1 MLIPVL
7 DLISFQLGQL
17 QSISFLAL
25 LDLELFL
32 QLALLGEITFQWRV
46 LSGSLSLG
54 KNEKIS
60 DLSQINGAKHLGK
73 LLRQLL
79 ILDLLSLKSLLILT
93 CNLLCFIQLLLGL
106 LSLRVGMIECVHLS
120 LHISRGCRPSIVLLP
135 HHSSVHRDSLVLRLL
150 NFHQIV
156 LYLLILNLQLLE
168 GLLLF
173 FQLLLVILDC
183 NSELLIVKRV

>member
-1 MLIPVL
+1 M
-7 DLISFQLGQL
+7 
-17 QSISFLAL
+17 
-25 LDLELFL
+25 
-32 QLALLGEITFQWRV
+32 
-46 LSGSLSLG
+46 
-54 KNEKIS
+54 
-60 DLSQINGAKHLGK
+60 
-73 LLRQLL
+73 
-79 ILDLLSLKSLLILT
+79 
-93 CNLLCFIQLLLGL
+93 IQFYVVVIIFMVN
-106 LSLRVGMIECVHLS
+106 SGMIECVHLR

-183 NSELLIVKRV
+183 NSELLIVKRVQDFFLSCQ